1 VRLVSSS
8 KGSEDSQSFLG
19 NSRTISPF
27 QSVVNG
33 KNRLNSAIL
42 YNASGG
48 RSTKEVIE
56 LMGNKFLRID
66 DRAALDNLITDSKQ
80 KPVIVFKHS
89 NACSIS
95 SRAYREMEKVQDQVN
110 ILEVQ
115 SAREVSRE
123 LANLTGVR
131 HETPQVIVLRDGKA
145 VWNASHFD
153 VQAGAVAKAVETNS

>member
-1 VRLVSSS
+1 
-8 KGSEDSQSFLG
+8 
-19 NSRTISPF
+19 
-27 QSVVNG
+27 
-33 KNRLNSAIL
+33 
-42 YNASGG
+42 
-48 RSTKEVIE
+48 
-56 LMGNKFLRID
+56 MGNNFFEID

-95 SRAYREMEKVQDQVN
+95 SRAYREMEKVEADVN
-110 ILEVQ
+110 ILVVQ

-131 HETPQVIVLRDGKA
+131 HETPQVIVLRYGKA

-153 VQAGAVAKAVETNS
+153 VQAVAVIEAIQTHS

>member
-1 VRLVSSS
+1 
-8 KGSEDSQSFLG
+8 
-19 NSRTISPF
+19 
-27 QSVVNG
+27 
-33 KNRLNSAIL
+33 
-42 YNASGG
+42 
-48 RSTKEVIE
+48 
-56 LMGNKFLRID
+56 MGNKFFKID
-66 DRAALDNLITDSKQ
+66 DRATLDNLLTDSKQ

-95 SRAYREMEKVQDQVN
+95 SRAYREMEKVDGQVN

-115 SAREVSRE
+115 SAREISRE

-153 VQAGAVAKAVETNS
+153 VQAAAVVKAVASHS

>member
-1 VRLVSSS
+1 MRTAKAFSVAHAQYADSIRASIENFVR
-8 KGSEDSQSFLG
+8 FC
-19 NSRTISPF
+19 
-27 QSVVNG
+27 
-33 KNRLNSAIL
+33 NRVMTRLQDLQVKVPNM
-42 YNASGG
+42 
-48 RSTKEVIE
+48 R
-56 LMGNKFLRID
+56 NKFFRID
-66 DRAALDNLITDSKQ
+66 DRSALDNLLTDSKQ

-95 SRAYREMEKVQDQVN
+95 SRAYREMEKLEAQVN

-115 SAREVSRE
+115 TAREISRE

-153 VQAGAVAKAVETNS
+153 VQAAAVTEAVESHR

>member
-1 VRLVSSS
+1 MTRLQ
-8 KGSEDSQSFLG
+8 D
-19 NSRTISPF
+19 F
-27 QSVVNG
+27 QV
-33 KNRLNSAIL
+33 KLPD
-42 YNASGG
+42 
-48 RSTKEVIE
+48 
-56 LMGNKFLRID
+56 MGNRFLEID
-66 DRAALDNLITDSKQ
+66 DRSALESLMTDSKQ

-95 SRAYREMEKVQDQVN
+95 SRAYREMEKVEAEVN
-110 ILEVQ
+110 ILVVQ

-153 VQAGAVAKAVETNS
+153 VQAGAVAEALESHS